1 MQFARWITGAE
12 QVSRADK
19 DTFCIWSVSLSGGMY
34 TLSGILVLLTLWGL
48 KVGKQAAQKTETTVG
63 DKQAVGIQVSE

>member
-1 MQFARWITGAE
+1 MIAQLLFDFENRGLVERT
-12 QVSRADK
+12 VP
-19 DTFCIWSVSLSGGMY
+19 LSGGMY

>member
-1 MQFARWITGAE
+1 
-12 QVSRADK
+12 
-19 DTFCIWSVSLSGGMY
+19 MY

-63 DKQAVGIQVSE
+63 DEQAVGIQVSE